1 MRALVIDDSS
11 AMRRLI
17 GRILSD
23 LGFEVSEAENGSV
36 GLAQLEQ
43 TPHPVDVALVDWNM
57 PVMNGFEFVQAV
69 RARPEHDKLRLMMVT
84 TETGLVQ
91 IEQALNAGADE
102 YVMKPFTRMEL
113 VSKLGLLGLRRSS

>member
-69 RARPEHDKLRLMMVT
+69 RAHPEHDKLRLMMVT